1 MQTVLNSNITIHPL
15 CPSYSDLSFVVKH
28 FSTVM
33 FCQGH
38 FKMHCQGLENPF
50 KLCLRD
56 KSQEENKTYAD
67 KCRCY
72 LEQSRRDKRALCCA
86 TQENRRL
93 WEMAGWLLLSMG
105 TEAVISATRPDSISD
120 VNVSPLI
127 FALMFSSPFLSSL
140 FLSFPLLSPTLTRL
154 KLSVCLS
161 LLYPFHSMYPVLKV
175 RTLQGSQINVKHNP
189 YMDDIK

>member
-1 MQTVLNSNITIHPL
+1 MQMLFRTKPERQKSPVL
-15 CPSYSDLSFVVKH
+15 CYA
-28 FSTVM
+28 
-33 FCQGH
+33 G
-38 FKMHCQGLENPF
+38 E
-50 KLCLRD
+50 
-56 KSQEENKTYAD
+56 SQAMGD
-67 KCRCY
+67 G
-72 LEQSRRDKRALCCA
+72 
-86 TQENRRL
+86 RL
-93 WEMAGWLLLSMG
+93 IALSMG

-189 YMDDIK
+189 YIDDIK